1 MILALSSDGG
11 ILIGLSEGN
20 LRELRNGNPI
30 LKTIPGFPTLRI
42 MYGATEG
49 DILAELMRI
58 GVVDM
63 PLPETDTPH

>member
-20 LRELRNGNPI
+20 LRELRKGNPI